1 MNRKTLAVQM
11 RHTGAQIRL
20 QRYHKNNFWEAD
32 IDTSHDNAVV
42 FCEVYDCNNAA
53 GMTQRSLAPTSSQ
66 RYIAGSV
73 YLFRDDSDA
82 NNLLR
87 AVVICIWTGDHPSKM
102 KVTSFVNYA
111 TGAQFETM
119 WSMAEDFWPPTCD
132 DVSDELRRKITEF
145 IVHEFVTMKGASI

>member
-1 MNRKTLAVQM
+1 MNRRTLAVQM
-11 RHTGAQIRL
+11 RHTGAQIRV
-20 QRYHKNNFWEAD
+20 QKYFNNTFWEAD
-32 IDTSHDNAVV
+32 IDVSFDNRQI
-42 FCEVYDCNNAA
+42 FIEVYDCNNAA

-87 AVVICIWTGDHPSKM
+87 AVVFNVWTGDHPSKM
-102 KVTSFVNYA
+102 KVTSFTTDA
-111 TGAQFETM
+111 IGAQFDAM
-119 WSMAEDFWPPTCD
+119 WNMAQDCQSPTCD
-132 DVSDELRRKITEF
+132 DISDELRRKITEF